1 MNNILIL
8 WDPSVHI
15 PPNIQNG
22 SDIKQASHS
31 LEEQMTENGLG
42 HHLSHPHTKLPFH

>member
-31 LEEQMTENGLG
+31 LEEKMTENGLG